1 MNVQNYQFVIT
12 QVLVMHTFIHIWFL
26 CASSGVLDLDNGQS
40 GLFPILLWPTIAIA
54 CKFTT
59 LTIILSIHLK
69 NSKRIGVL
77 AFF

>member
-40 GLFPILLWPTIAIA
+40 YFGQQLLLHENLLLSQLYYLFI
-54 CKFTT
+54 
-59 LTIILSIHLK
+59 
-69 NSKRIGVL
+69 
-77 AFF
+77 